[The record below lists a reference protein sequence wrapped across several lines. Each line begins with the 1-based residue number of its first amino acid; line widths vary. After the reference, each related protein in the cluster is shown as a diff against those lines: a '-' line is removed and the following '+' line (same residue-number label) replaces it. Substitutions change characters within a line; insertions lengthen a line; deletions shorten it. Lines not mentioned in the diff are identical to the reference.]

1 MSVDQLSLLEP
12 LGLDY
17 MDFRLDLCA
26 LPRSRATGSACTSPP
41 STPCSSVPASP
52 SGFGVDEFYWAGA
65 WPPPPPPPQ
74 QQQFK
79 QAHTHAQFAFPQRQQ
94 KQQLLNHYQR
104 AEFGACKSAA
114 QFPAQNE
121 QLRALQ
127 CIPDQVSE
135 RARPQRLTDEQLV
148 SMSVRE
154 LNRRL
159 RGAGK
164 EEVAHLKQKRRTLKN
179 RGYAQSCRLKRVQQK
194 RALEREKSHLVAE
207 VDELKRELSRLLS
220 ERDDYRLQCE
230 SLADGTAQGLTL

>member
-17 MDFRLDLCA
+17 MDFRLDLC
-26 LPRSRATGSACTSPP
+26 
-41 STPCSSVPASP
+41 
-52 SGFGVDEFYWAGA
+52 
-65 WPPPPPPPQ
+65 
-74 QQQFK
+74 
-79 QAHTHAQFAFPQRQQ
+79 
-94 KQQLLNHYQR
+94 
-104 AEFGACKSAA
+104 
-114 QFPAQNE
+114 
-121 QLRALQ
+121 
-127 CIPDQVSE
+127 VSE

-230 SLADGTAQGLTL
+230 SLADDPSVFFKGPIQHFPQKYHIATYLGNPAVCPCKIHYILSSSYN